1 MWEFIWNDLLYQP
14 LFNIL
19 IWLYNNTAGQNL
31 GWAVV
36 YLTIMLR
43 VILLPL
49 TIIAERNKIRDE
61 QVGEEIK
68 KLEKEFHNDSAQL
81 KDEVRQVVKANKI
94 NPWAKASS
102 LGIQLLVLVLL
113 YQVFLQGI
121 TGEKL
126 LRTLYDWVDFPGT
139 IDIYFYG
146 SNLGQ
151 THTIFWPGLVAVILL
166 FEIYIDMKRH
176 KKNAVEKSDLFYF
189 ILFPAFSFFILWLLP
204 MVKSL
209 FIISSIIFG
218 MIINRFIRAIFA
230 PKKKKEEN

>member
-1 MWEFIWNDLLYQP
+1 MWSFIWNDLLYQP
-14 LFNIL
+14 VFNVL
-19 IWLYNNTAGQNL
+19 IWLYNNVAGQNL

-36 YLTIMLR
+36 YLTILLR

-61 QVGEEIK
+61 QVGVEIK
-68 KLEKEFHNDSAQL
+68 ELEKEFRNDSAQL
-81 KDEVRQVVKANKI
+81 KEEVRQVVKANKI
-94 NPWAKASS
+94 NPWAKAVS

-139 IDIYFYG
+139 INIFFYG

-151 THTIFWPGLVAVILL
+151 IHTILWPGIVAVILL
-166 FEIYIDMKRH
+166 VEIYIDMKRH
-176 KKNAVEKSDLFYF
+176 KKDGVEKPDLFYF

-209 FIISSIIFG
+209 FILTTMIFSTIIALISKLVRSTQK
-218 MIINRFIRAIFA
+218 
-230 PKKKKEEN
+230 PEES

>member
-1 MWEFIWNDLLYQP
+1 MWSFIWNDLLYQP
-14 LFNIL
+14 VFNVL
-19 IWLYNNTAGQNL
+19 IWLYNNVAGQNL
-31 GWAVV
+31 GWSVV
-36 YLTIMLR
+36 YLTILLR

-61 QVGEEIK
+61 QVGVEIK
-68 KLEKEFHNDSAQL
+68 ELEKEFRNDSAQL

-94 NPWAKASS
+94 NPWAKAVS
-102 LGIQLLVLVLL
+102 LGVQLLVLVLL

-139 IDIYFYG
+139 INIFFYG

-151 THTIFWPGLVAVILL
+151 IHTILWPGIVAVILL
-166 FEIYIDMKRH
+166 VEIYIDMKRH
-176 KKNAVEKSDLFYF
+176 KKDGVEKPDLFYF
-189 ILFPAFSFFILWLLP
+189 ILFPTFSFFILWLLP

-218 MIINRFIRAIFA
+218 VIVNRLIRAIFA
-230 PKKKKEEN
+230 PKKKK

>member
-126 LRTLYDWVDFPGT
+126 LRTL
-139 IDIYFYG
+139 
-146 SNLGQ
+146 
-151 THTIFWPGLVAVILL
+151 
-166 FEIYIDMKRH
+166 
-176 KKNAVEKSDLFYF
+176 
-189 ILFPAFSFFILWLLP
+189 
-204 MVKSL
+204 
-209 FIISSIIFG
+209 
-218 MIINRFIRAIFA
+218 MIG
-230 PKKKKEEN
+230 